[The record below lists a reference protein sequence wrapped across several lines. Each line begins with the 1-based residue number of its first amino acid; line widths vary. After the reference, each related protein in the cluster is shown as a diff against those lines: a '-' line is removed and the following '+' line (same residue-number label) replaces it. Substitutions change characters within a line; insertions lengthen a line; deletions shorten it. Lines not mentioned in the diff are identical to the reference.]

1 MCAQWTPRNEVSQ
14 GRCLSGLTRSANRP
28 SRKRWGSAVRR
39 SPLIVLSVAALAVT
53 LGMTGCATTSPTAPS
68 SGSPGSGSGKVIPVA
83 ASINAWGSILSQLGG
98 TRVQA
103 NSIIANPDTD
113 PHDYEPTPADGRT
126 IAGSALF
133 VENGVGYDPWAAKAL
148 AANPNPHRIVLD
160 VGQLVGIPE
169 GGNPHRWYSPSDV
182 EKVADAITVDL
193 KRADPGDA
201 AYFDDQ
207 RQSFESTGLAR
218 YHQLI
223 SDIKAKYAGT
233 PVGAS
238 ESIFAPLA
246 DALGLNLITPPSFL
260 KAISEGTDPT
270 AADKATVDQQISGKQ
285 IKVYVFN
292 SQNSTP
298 DVARQVEQAKQ
309 AGIPVTTVTET
320 LSPAGASFQDWQS
333 AQLHALQTA
342 LTQGTGS

>member
-1 MCAQWTPRNEVSQ
+1 MRVQRVPHIEVYPD
-14 GRCLSGLTRSANRP
+14 RGLCEVTRPGDRP
-28 SRKRWGSAVRR
+28 SPTRRASAARGRR
-39 SPLIVLSVAALAVT
+39 LIVLTVAVLAMT
-53 LGMTGCATTSPTAPS
+53 LGLAGCATSSSPAPS
-68 SGSPGSGSGKVIPVA
+68 GRSPASSSGTVIPVA

-98 TRVQA
+98 THVQA
-103 NSIIANPDTD
+103 TSIISNPDTD

-126 IAGSALF
+126 IANSVVF

-148 AANPNPHRIVLD
+148 AASPNPQRIVLD
-160 VGQLVGIPE
+160 VGQLVGVPE
-169 GGNPHRWYSPSDV
+169 GGNPHRWYSPPDV

-193 KRADPGDA
+193 KKADPADG
-201 AYFDDQ
+201 AYFDNQ
-207 RQSFESTGLAR
+207 RQNFENTGLAR

-223 SDIKAKYAGT
+223 NDIKAKYAGT

-260 KAISEGTDPT
+260 KAISEGTDPS
-270 AADKATVDQQISGKQ
+270 AADKATIDKQISGKQ

-298 DVARQVEQAKQ
+298 DVARQVEEANK
-309 AGIPVTTVTET
+309 AGIPVSTVTET

-333 AQLHALQTA
+333 AQLQALQTA
-342 LTQGTGS
+342 LAQATGT